1 MSSDDELYTKD
12 GNDGQLYDQPL
23 TAHYPGLVERLP
35 FRDITTLGDLP
46 RRDLSAIQ
54 RICDHDA
61 NFTEVISV
69 VIVSDPCADPS
80 DQQCALTL
88 RSVLGQCYRTIELIL
103 PEQFAYLAS
112 RDRVPNGIEL
122 TSYPMDPNSA
132 SKSFQTASSL
142 AKAELI
148 VPLRLG
154 DRLAVDALYRLKAAE
169 IADQLA
175 PFFYSDIVSEDENH
189 RLHSPLWHSNWDW
202 ILMAQTDATKG
213 MLGLRRRALSA
224 IRSQEWLFEF
234 DSTEKVVTYRDL
246 CWSLA
251 LKLSTD
257 YSYSEPCHIAHLSYI
272 ETTDGISTRTDTLR
286 PRRMLDHTEKKASEQ
301 GPMHEII
308 RQYISSLG
316 LDLSIEK
323 HPDGQRYT
331 LISSS
336 EFNPRISI
344 VIPNRDGPG
353 LLANALDSILNTNYR
368 NLQIIIVDDA
378 SVDSETYK
386 LYDLL
391 LSKRSQVKVEVIE
404 TKEPTFNYSRLIN
417 LGRKRV
423 DGEYMVTM
431 NNDVELISRDTLD
444 LITGLASLPKTG
456 VVGTR
461 LLYEDLTIQH
471 VGVALGIN
479 RFAGHYMNGIH
490 MDKRA
495 SDDIARN
502 VHRASATTGALQLFR
517 TDVFDAV
524 GGYDEEQFP
533 VAFNDVDFCL
543 RVGELGLEVLID
555 TRPIVFH
562 YEGKTRGNEH
572 GNHYR
577 FNSWVREEAA
587 FAQRWGG
594 KLISDPFYPRIR
606 ETLLSWQ
613 SNQQS

>member
-1 MSSDDELYTKD
+1 MSSDDEPYTKN
-12 GNDGQLYDQPL
+12 GNSRKLYDQAL
-23 TAHYPGLVERLP
+23 TEHYPGLAERLP

-54 RICDHDA
+54 RICDHEA
-61 NFTEVISV
+61 KFAEVISV
-69 VIVSDPCADPS
+69 IIVSDPYANPS

-88 RSVLGQCYRTIELIL
+88 RSVFGQCYRTVELIL
-103 PEQFAYLAS
+103 PDQFANLAP
-112 RDRVPNGIEL
+112 RDRVPIGIDL
-122 TSYPMDPNSA
+122 ASYPMDPNSA
-132 SKSFQTASSL
+132 MKSFQTASSL
-142 AKAELI
+142 ARAEII

-154 DRLAVDALYRLKAAE
+154 DRLAVDALYRLKCAE
-169 IADQLA
+169 IEDPSA

-189 RLHSPLWHSNWDW
+189 RLHSPLWHANWDW

-213 MLGLRRRALSA
+213 MLGLRRGALSA
-224 IRSQEWLFEF
+224 IRSQEWLFEI
-234 DSTEKVVTYRDL
+234 DSKEKATTYRDL

-257 YSYSEPCHIAHLSYI
+257 TSYSEPCHIAHLSYI

-286 PRRMLDHTEKKASEQ
+286 PRSMLDKTEKQSSEQ

-323 HPDGQRYT
+323 HPDCQRYT
-331 LISSS
+331 LVSSS

-344 VIPNRDGPG
+344 VIPNRDGAG
-353 LLANALDSILNTNYR
+353 LLANALDSILNTNYH

-378 SVDSETYK
+378 STDSETYK

-404 TKEPTFNYSRLIN
+404 TNESAFNYSRLIN
-417 LGRKRV
+417 LGRKLV

-431 NNDVELISRDTLD
+431 NNDVELISRDTLHM
-444 LITGLASLPKTG
+444 ITGLASLRKTG

-479 RFAGHYMNGIH
+479 RFSGHYMNGKQIGE
-490 MDKRA
+490 RA

-502 VHRASATTGALQLFR
+502 VHRASATTGALQVFR

-524 GGYDEEQFP
+524 GGYDEERFP

-543 RVGELGLEVLID
+543 RVGELGLQVLID

-594 KLISDPFYPRIR
+594 KLVSDPFYPRIR